1 MKGNDTTLANTKFLQ
16 WNSPIPYLYGGLGV
30 VLGLITVALMFLACS
45 PIKTSSST
53 SDDREE
59 ELQSKD
65 MNELR
70 ATEPSFVVV
79 MAGQENPTC
88 LAKPKGPC
96 LCAGVYF
103 EL

>member
-1 MKGNDTTLANTKFLQ
+1 MKGNDTTTLANTKFLQ
-16 WNSPIPYLYGGLGV
+16 WNSPIPYLYGGLGL

-45 PIKTSSST
+45 PIKTSSSRDLAT
-53 SDDREE
+53 DHREE
-59 ELQSKD
+59 ELQSKA

-88 LAKPKGPC
+88 LAKPKVVLGHK
-96 LCAGVYF
+96 V
-103 EL
+103 